1 MRVAATTS
9 KFPKPTRVGWVASG
23 AHQVGRGEDGGGR
36 DQADVEVDSWVGVRA
51 QRCSK
56 VDAGSVRSRE
66 AVRRPGISNRSSSLY
81 APDMMSDE

>member
-1 MRVAATTS
+1 MVRTGKWRPCSAIHTIYLPLYLVSFAVVRHAHVRVAATTS

-51 QRCSK
+51 QR
-56 VDAGSVRSRE
+56 
-66 AVRRPGISNRSSSLY
+66 
-81 APDMMSDE
+81 